1 MKDWLKL
8 FYYRLLYI
16 NKHVK
21 FDKRVTLNTNHYF
34 EGWNAIGKN
43 TEISYTS
50 VGQGTYISDNCIIRM
65 TTIGRYCSIGNNVQM
80 GLGTHPTK
88 IHVSTHPAFF
98 STSKERGFT
107 FTQKDTFEEL
117 TYIDTER
124 KYVLSV
130 GNDVWVG
137 SNVIFTDG
145 LHIGNG
151 SIIAAGAVVTKDV
164 PPYAIVGGVP
174 AKIIRYR
181 FTDEEIEKLNSI
193 KWWQWDF
200 AQLKQQSHLFNNIN
214 EFLKTTEAG

>member
-1 MKDWLKL
+1 MKDWLKII
-8 FYYRLLYI
+8 YYKLLYI
-16 NKHVK
+16 KKHVK
-21 FDKRVTLNTNHYF
+21 FDKGVTLNSNHYF
-34 EGWNAIGKN
+34 EGWNAVGKN

-65 TTIGRYCSIGNNVQM
+65 TKLGRYCSIGNNVQM
-80 GLGTHPTK
+80 GIGTHPTK
-88 IHVSTHPAFF
+88 VYVSTHPAFF

-107 FTQKDTFEEL
+107 FAQKDTFEEL

-124 KYVLSV
+124 KYVLSI

-145 LHIGNG
+145 LQIGDG
-151 SIIAAGAVVTKDV
+151 AIVAAGAVVTKDV

-181 FTDEEIEKLNSI
+181 FTDEEIEKLISI
-193 KWWQWDF
+193 KWWQWDI
-200 AQLKQQSHLFNNIN
+200 AKLKQQSHLFNNIN

>member
-1 MKDWLKL
+1 MKDWLKII
-8 FYYRLLYI
+8 YYKLLYI
-16 NKHVK
+16 KKHVK

-50 VGQGTYISDNCIIRM
+50 LGLGTYISDNCIIRM
-65 TTIGRYCSIGNNVQM
+65 TKIGRFCSIGSSVQM
-80 GLGTHPTK
+80 GIGTHPTK
-88 IHVSTHPAFF
+88 VYVSTHPAFF
-98 STSKERGFT
+98 STSNERGFT
-107 FTQKDTFEEL
+107 FAQKDTFEEL
-117 TYIDTER
+117 TYIDDER
-124 KYVLSV
+124 KYVLSI
-130 GNDVWVG
+130 GNDVWIG

-145 LHIGNG
+145 LHIGDG
-151 SIIAAGAVVTKDV
+151 AIIAAGAVVTKDV

-200 AQLKQQSHLFNNIN
+200 DKLKQQSHLFNNIN
-214 EFLKTTEAG
+214 EFLKSVQGN